1 MQEPLDRRI
10 DIGVALVLIVIAG
23 IVTFETADLPPGS
36 FEPLGSARVP
46 QMTAGLIIL
55 LALLVIG
62 RALLRPTEAGVLVAE
77 GERWRDAAIVAVLTV
92 GYVAAMQM
100 RLATFAIVTT
110 VFLTAVIFTLPLT
123 YYMTPTDAVVL
134 LIAMYVG
141 ASTGGLIIATLFR
154 MPGTPSNVMT
164 TFDGYPM
171 AKAGKAGRAL
181 GLGIAAS
188 FVGGMVSW
196 LFLVLLAK
204 PLSIWATRFGPF
216 EYFTLILMAM
226 VLIAS
231 VSQGS
236 LVKGLIAG
244 LLGMLASMPGV
255 DPSAGQPRLTFDWYM
270 LNGGLKLLPV
280 LIGVFAV
287 SQIISDILEIGRP
300 MGADRKL
307 HEGPGAEASRLAAPR
322 RQHAPLQSDR
332 HLGRHSP
339 GRRRLD
345 RLGDR
350 LHHHQEPLEIPG
362 ALRPRGGGGI
372 IASEAANNAT
382 VGGALVPLIAMG
394 IPGSVIDAILIG
406 ALMIHSIQPGP
417 TLFLTNFDV
426 VWAMMA
432 ACLVANVLM
441 FVIMLGSVG
450 SVGWVAKLAQ
460 LPRTHL
466 LPVII
471 VFCVVGSFGL
481 DNTMFDVWV
490 MLIFGVIGFLLER
503 ARYPLG
509 PFVIGFVLA
518 PLMEEK
524 LRSGLMMTAGSIE
537 PVYTRPLP
545 LLFLLIAL
553 LLVAWPL
560 IGEWRRRRQA

>member
-1 MQEPLDRRI
+1 MDGLLLGLSIVFTPWAFFYCVLGTVLGI
-10 DIGVALVLIVIAG
+10 AVGAIPGLTGAMLIAL
-23 IVTFETADLPPGS
+23 
-36 FEPLGSARVP
+36 
-46 QMTAGLIIL
+46 
-55 LALLVIG
+55 
-62 RALLRPTEAGVLVAE
+62 
-77 GERWRDAAIVAVLTV
+77 
-92 GYVAAMQM
+92 
-100 RLATFAIVTT
+100 
-110 VFLTAVIFTLPLT
+110 TLPLT

-141 ASTGGLIIATLFR
+141 AITGGLITATLFR

-164 TFDGYPM
+164 TFDGYPL
-171 AKAGKAGRAL
+171 AKSGRPGRAL
-181 GLGIAAS
+181 GLGISAS
-188 FVGGMVSW
+188 FVGGIISW
-196 LFLVLLAK
+196 FFLFLLAK

-300 MGADRKL
+300 MERISASTRGLLMTLRDWKRNAANMLRSSLIGTWVGILPGVGASIGSVIAYTTTKNLSKSPERFGK
-307 HEGPGAEASRLAAPR
+307 GAE
-322 RQHAPLQSDR
+322 
-332 HLGRHSP
+332 
-339 GRRRLD
+339 
-345 RLGDR
+345 
-350 LHHHQEPLEIPG
+350 E
-362 ALRPRGGGGI
+362 GI

-417 TLFLTNFDV
+417 TLFLTNYDV
-426 VWAMMA
+426 VWAMIA

-441 FVIMLGSVG
+441 YAIMLGSVG
-450 SVGWVAKLAQ
+450 WVARLAQ
-460 LPRTHL
+460 LPRTFL

-503 ARYPLG
+503 AKYPLG

-537 PVYTRPLP
+537 PIYTRPLP
-545 LLFLLIAL
+545 LLFLGVALI
-553 LLVAWPL
+553 LLVWPL
-560 IGEWRRRRQA
+560 IGEWRRRRQAS

>member
-1 MQEPLDRRI
+1 MI
-10 DIGVALVLIVIAG
+10 DGLLSGLALVFQPWAFFLCVLGTVLG
-23 IVTFETADLPPGS
+23 I
-36 FEPLGSARVP
+36 
-46 QMTAGLIIL
+46 
-55 LALLVIG
+55 
-62 RALLRPTEAGVLVAE
+62 
-77 GERWRDAAIVAVLTV
+77 TV
-92 GYVAAMQM
+92 GAIPGLTGAM
-100 RLATFAIVTT
+100 LIA
-110 VFLTAVIFTLPLT
+110 LTLPLT
-123 YYMTPTDAVVL
+123 YYMAPTEAVVL

-141 ASTGGLIIATLFR
+141 AVTGGLITATLLR

-171 AKAGKAGRAL
+171 ARAGRPGRAL
-181 GLGIAAS
+181 GLGISAS
-188 FVGGMVSW
+188 FIGGLVSW
-196 LFLVLLAK
+196 VFLFLLAK

-287 SQIISDILEIGRP
+287 SQIINDILELGKRVERI
-300 MGADRKL
+300 
-307 HEGPGAEASRLAAPR
+307 EASSRGLLMSLR
-322 RQHAPLQSDR
+322 DWLRHALNMLRSS
-332 HLGRHSP
+332 LIGTFVGILP
-339 GRRRLD
+339 GV
-345 RLGDR
+345 
-350 LHHHQEPLEIPG
+350 G
-362 ALRPRGGGGI
+362 ASIGSVIAYTVAKNVSKTPDAFGKGSESGI
-372 IASEAANNAT
+372 VASEAANNAT
-382 VGGALVPLIAMG
+382 VGGALIPLIAMG

-417 TLFLTNFDV
+417 TLFLTNGDV
-426 VWAMMA
+426 VWAMIA
-432 ACLVANVLM
+432 ACLVAN
-441 FVIMLGSVG
+441 FVMLLVMTG
-450 SVGWVAKLAQ
+450 SVGWVARLATI
-460 LPRTHL
+460 PRQFL

-490 MLIFGVIGFLLER
+490 MLVFGLIGFALER

-524 LRSGLMMTAGSIE
+524 LRSGLMMTAGSIT
-537 PVYTRPLP
+537 PIFTRPVALV
-545 LLFLLIAL
+545 FLIAAVAL
-553 LLVAWPL
+553 LTWSLVS
-560 IGEWRRRRQA
+560 EWRQRQATQQTGKSH